1 VLLGVLI
8 VVSSWVVLLLCFGVG
23 LCMACIG
30 FVIVYCVWWVFG
42 LLYVVGLLLGVTY
55 VSRLPRS
62 IELHQ

>member
-42 LLYVVGLLLGVTY
+42 LLYVVGLLLG
-55 VSRLPRS
+55 
-62 IELHQ
+62 